1 MPAAPRTDPYVK
13 NYLIRLLPL
22 VGREIAHADR
32 DGGFEVA
39 ASNDSQGTAFVTREV
54 DRSDYV
60 AEADAATYA
69 PG

>member
-1 MPAAPRTDPYVK
+1 MPAAPRTDPYMK
-13 NYLIRLLPL
+13 DYLIRLLPL
-22 VGREIAHADR
+22 VGREIAHADK

-39 ASNDSQGTAFVTREV
+39 VNTDSQGAAFVTREI